1 MRLVFFNTNSNHFDP
16 KIVHIKT
23 MPSWREEWSRVAKN
37 FSNHEFFLAAM
48 LPAMFLLDYENEA
61 IQKAANVNCVEL
73 RGASAEEIAEEILAL
88 NPDVA
93 VAASFW
99 ITPYDWLGLQD
110 AMVAEI
116 LRERGVR
123 TVAHSVQTQAICFDK
138 FKTHIFLR
146 ENNFK
151 CAAAVHVNYD
161 LFWAERKKSEVR
173 QNVYREF
180 ILREISKL
188 NFPVIIKAT
197 TGVSSYGME
206 VVHTLPAV
214 RAYLN
219 SKKFNSDRLI
229 EEFLEGIQFG
239 TEIHTVK
246 NSDGS
251 FSPKVFPPL
260 MYSVN
265 QYGITS
271 PKQSVK
277 LGPLNLEKFK
287 TQDLSREL
295 ERLAR
300 ILQFEGIA
308 QIDLVFHKNE
318 WHIIEINPRLSGSSA
333 AIALI
338 KQKSLPQILAE
349 FALGIYDARATD
361 DAMKIEKNFCDE
373 NSQNFCD
380 ENCEKNSQNS
390 CDENCE
396 KKFRENSAK
405 KISSASNQEN
415 SAKKNSFDFA
425 QEKKS
430 AQISSENSRTECPLY
445 LNIKFPHLSEEQMRA
460 LFALPFVKYL
470 CQTKNDAARQFREM
484 GFCEIL
490 FGGVFSPQELLA
502 QLEEIKTRFPEVIEI
517 SFYETAKKMIAS
529 LM

>member
-23 MPSWREEWSRVAKN
+23 IPSWHEEWSRVAKK
-37 FSNHEFFLAAM
+37 FAGHDFFLAAV
-48 LPAMFLLDYENEA
+48 LPAMFLLDYEKETV
-61 IQKAANVNCVEL
+61 QRAANVNYVDL
-73 RGASAEEIAEEILAL
+73 RGESATEIAEEILAL
-88 NPDVA
+88 NPDVV

-116 LRERGVR
+116 LRGRGVR
-123 TVAHSVQTQAICFDK
+123 TVAHSVRTQAICFDK

-151 CAAAVHVNYD
+151 CAKAVHVNYD
-161 LFWAERKKSEVR
+161 LFFVERKKSEI
-173 QNVYREF
+173 QNNVYREF

-206 VVHTLPAV
+206 VVRTFGAV
-214 RAYLN
+214 RAYLD
-219 SKKFNSDRLI
+219 SKKFNSDRLV
-229 EEFLEGIQFG
+229 EEFLDGIQFG

-287 TQDLSREL
+287 TQDLSSEL

-300 ILQFEGIA
+300 LLQFEGIA
-308 QIDLVFHKNE
+308 QIDLVFHKDE

-361 DAMKIEKNFCDE
+361 DAMKVA
-373 NSQNFCD
+373 
-380 ENCEKNSQNS
+380 QNS
-390 CDENCE
+390 CE
-396 KKFRENSAK
+396 KL
-405 KISSASNQEN
+405 
-415 SAKKNSFDFA
+415 
-425 QEKKS
+425 
-430 AQISSENSRTECPLY
+430 PLY
-445 LNIKFPHLSEEQMRA
+445 LNIKFPHLSEGQMRA
-460 LFALPFVKYL
+460 LFVLPFVKYL
-470 CQTKNDAARQFREM
+470 CQTKNDAAKQFREM

-502 QLEEIKTRFPEVIEI
+502 QLEEIKARFPEVIEI
-517 SFYETAKKMIAS
+517 SFYETAKKMISS

>member
-1 MRLVFFNTNSNHFDP
+1 MVFFNTNSNYFDP

-23 MPSWREEWSRVAKN
+23 MPSWKEEWGRIAN
-37 FSNHEFFLAAM
+37 DFSQHEFFLAAM
-48 LPAMFLLDYENEA
+48 LPAMFLLDYENES
-61 IQKAANVNCVEL
+61 IQKAANINYVEL
-73 RGASAEEIAEEILAL
+73 HGNGAAQIAQEILAL

-93 VAASFW
+93 VAVSFW

-123 TVAHSVQTQAICFDK
+123 TVSHSVQTQAICFDK

-146 ENNFK
+146 ENNFR
-151 CAAAVHVNYD
+151 CAPAVHVSYD
-161 LFWAERKKSEVR
+161 LFWAERKKAEVR
-173 QNVYREF
+173 DNVYREF

-188 NFPVIIKAT
+188 NFPIIIKDT

-206 VVHTLPAV
+206 VVRTLPAV
-214 RAYLN
+214 RAYLE
-219 SKKFNSDRLI
+219 SKKFNSDRLV

-239 TEIHTVK
+239 TEIHTVR

-251 FSPKVFPPL
+251 VSPKVFPPL

-277 LGPLNLEKFK
+277 LGPLCLEKIK
-287 TQDLSREL
+287 TQELSREL

-300 ILQFEGIA
+300 LLQFEGIA

-318 WHIIEINPRLSGSSA
+318 WHIIEINPRMSGSSA

-338 KQKSLPQILAE
+338 KQKSLPQILTE

-361 DAMKIEKNFCDE
+361 EAMKIAENPCGT

-380 ENCEKNSQNS
+380 NDCCE
-390 CDENCE
+390 EGCE
-396 KKFRENSAK
+396 KKSEVASDSK
-405 KISSASNQEN
+405 KLRME
-415 SAKKNSFDFA
+415 F
-425 QEKKS
+425 
-430 AQISSENSRTECPLY
+430 PLY

-490 FGGVFSPQELLA
+490 FGGVFSPQELLE

-517 SFYETAKKMIAS
+517 SFYETAKKMIRS
-529 LM
+529 EILVQ

>member
-23 MPSWREEWSRVAKN
+23 MPSWNEEWSRVANN

-48 LPAMFLLDYENEA
+48 LPAMFLLDYENDA
-61 IQKAANVNCVEL
+61 IQKAANVNYVEL

-161 LFWAERKKSEVR
+161 LFWAERKKTEVR
-173 QNVYREF
+173 NNVYREF

-219 SKKFNSDRLI
+219 SKKFNSDRLV

-349 FALGIYDARATD
+349 FALGIYDAHATD
-361 DAMKIEKNFCDE
+361 DAMKIAKNSSNE
-373 NSQNFCD
+373 
-380 ENCEKNSQNS
+380 NSQNS
-390 CDENCE
+390 CDKNCE
-396 KKFRENSAK
+396 KNSRENSAK
-405 KISSASNQEN
+405 NISHN
-415 SAKKNSFDFA
+415 FA
-425 QEKKS
+425 QEKFS
-430 AQISSENSRTECPLY
+430 AQFDSENSRTEFPLY

-529 LM
+529 LVRAEGFISRCPASGR

>member
-23 MPSWREEWSRVAKN
+23 MPSWNEEWSRVAKN

-110 AMVAEI
+110 AMIAEI

-123 TVAHSVQTQAICFDK
+123 TVAHSAQTQAICFDK

-180 ILREISKL
+180 IFREISKL

-206 VVHTLPAV
+206 VVHTLSAV

-295 ERLAR
+295 ERLAK

-361 DAMKIEKNFCDE
+361 DTMKISK
-373 NSQNFCD
+373 NFCD
-380 ENCEKNSQNS
+380 ENCEEISK
-390 CDENCE
+390 E
-396 KKFRENSAK
+396 KFP
-405 KISSASNQEN
+405 
-415 SAKKNSFDFA
+415 
-425 QEKKS
+425 
-430 AQISSENSRTECPLY
+430 AQISSENSRTEFPLY

-529 LM
+529 LI

>member
-1 MRLVFFNTNSNHFDP
+1 M
-16 KIVHIKT
+16 HIKT
-23 MPSWREEWSRVAKN
+23 IPSWHEEWSRVAEN

-116 LRERGVR
+116 LRGRGVR
-123 TVAHSVQTQAICFDK
+123 IVAHSVQTQAICFDK

-180 ILREISKL
+180 IFREISKL

-214 RAYLN
+214 RDYLN

-295 ERLAR
+295 ERLAK

-361 DAMKIEKNFCDE
+361 DAMKITKNFCDE
-373 NSQNFCD
+373 NSQNSCD
-380 ENCEKNSQNS
+380 KNCEEISK
-390 CDENCE
+390 E
-396 KKFRENSAK
+396 KF
-405 KISSASNQEN
+405 
-415 SAKKNSFDFA
+415 
-425 QEKKS
+425 S
-430 AQISSENSRTECPLY
+430 AQISSEHFRTEFPLY

-490 FGGVFSPQELLA
+490 FGGGFSPQELLA

>member
-23 MPSWREEWSRVAKN
+23 IPSWNEEWSRVAKN

-48 LPAMFLLDYENEA
+48 LPAMFLLDYENKA
-61 IQKAANVNCVEL
+61 IQKAANVNYVEL

-116 LRERGVR
+116 LRGRGVR
-123 TVAHSVQTQAICFDK
+123 TVAHSVRTQAICFDK

-161 LFWAERKKSEVR
+161 LFWAERKKSELR
-173 QNVYREF
+173 NNVYREF

-219 SKKFNSDRLI
+219 SKKFNSDRLV

-246 NSDGS
+246 NSDGT

-277 LGPLNLEKFK
+277 LGPLNSEKFK
-287 TQDLSREL
+287 THELSREL
-295 ERLAR
+295 ERLAK

-361 DAMKIEKNFCDE
+361 DAMKIAKNLGNE
-373 NSQNFCD
+373 NSQNFC
-380 ENCEKNSQNS
+380 EKN
-390 CDENCE
+390 
-396 KKFRENSAK
+396 FRGNSAK
-405 KISSASNQEN
+405 NISHNY
-415 SAKKNSFDFA
+415 A
-425 QEKKS
+425 QEKFS
-430 AQISSENSRTECPLY
+430 AQISSANSRTEFPLY

-490 FGGVFSPQELLA
+490 FGGVFSPQELLS
-502 QLEEIKTRFPEVIEI
+502 QLEEIKARFPEVIEI

>member
-23 MPSWREEWSRVAKN
+23 IPSWHEEWSRVAKK
-37 FSNHEFFLAAM
+37 FAGHDFFLAAM
-48 LPAMFLLDYENEA
+48 LPAMFLLDYEKETV
-61 IQKAANVNCVEL
+61 QRAANVNYVDL
-73 RGASAEEIAEEILAL
+73 RGESATEIAEEILAL

-116 LRERGVR
+116 LRGRGIR
-123 TVAHSVQTQAICFDK
+123 TVAHSVRTQAICFDK

-151 CAAAVHVNYD
+151 CAKAVHVNYD
-161 LFWAERKKSEVR
+161 LFFVERKKSEI
-173 QNVYREF
+173 QNNVYREF

-206 VVHTLPAV
+206 VVRTFGAV
-214 RAYLN
+214 RAYLD
-219 SKKFNSDRLI
+219 SKKFNSDRLV
-229 EEFLEGIQFG
+229 EEFLDGIQFG

-287 TQDLSREL
+287 TQDLSSEL

-300 ILQFEGIA
+300 LLQFEGIA
-308 QIDLVFHKNE
+308 QIDLVFHKDE

-361 DAMKIEKNFCDE
+361 DAMKVA
-373 NSQNFCD
+373 
-380 ENCEKNSQNS
+380 QNS
-390 CDENCE
+390 CE
-396 KKFRENSAK
+396 KL
-405 KISSASNQEN
+405 
-415 SAKKNSFDFA
+415 
-425 QEKKS
+425 
-430 AQISSENSRTECPLY
+430 PLY
-445 LNIKFPHLSEEQMRA
+445 LNIKFPHLSEGQMRA

-470 CQTKNDAARQFREM
+470 CQTKNDAAKQFREM

-502 QLEEIKTRFPEVIEI
+502 QLEEIKARFPEVIEI
-517 SFYETAKKMIAS
+517 SFYETAKKMIAG
-529 LM
+529 LT